1 MWYGQ
6 GLGWRHQVDVLLV
19 QDSVRKLL
27 LEAVLIQELLDP
39 PRDDRLLQD
48 LIDIRS
54 SMNVHSK
61 HLRDE
66 GFKFPTEMRRE
77 GRIFSANNF

>member
-1 MWYGQ
+1 MWHGQ
-6 GLGWRHQVDVLLV
+6 GLGRRHQVDVLLV

-54 SMNVHSK
+54 SVNVHS
-61 HLRDE
+61 
-66 GFKFPTEMRRE
+66 
-77 GRIFSANNF
+77 

>member
-1 MWYGQ
+1 M
-6 GLGWRHQVDVLLV
+6 LFV
-19 QDSVRKLL
+19 QDGVRKLL

-39 PRDDRLLQD
+39 SSDDRLLQD
-48 LIDIRS
+48 LIDIWS
-54 SMNVHSK
+54 SMDIHCQ

-66 GFKFPTEMRRE
+66 GFKFTTEMSRK

>member
-6 GLGWRHQVDVLLV
+6 GLRRRHQVDVLLV

-27 LEAVLIQELLDP
+27 LEAVLIQELLNP
-39 PRDDRLLQD
+39 SSDDRLLQD
-48 LIDIRS
+48 LIDVRS

-66 GFKFPTEMRRE
+66 GFKFTTEMSRE

>member
-1 MWYGQ
+1 LWDGQ
-6 GLGWRHQVDVLLV
+6 RLRRRHQVDVLLV

-39 PRDDRLLQD
+39 PSDDRLLQD
-48 LIDIRS
+48 LIDVGS
-54 SMNVHSK
+54 SMYVHSK

-66 GFKFPTEMRRE
+66 SF
-77 GRIFSANNF
+77 